1 MKNQKTLSRL
11 LTAALVSLASVAA
24 VSVQAQS
31 APPADATGQ
40 PAATMGGSATP
51 GVPGAGSS
59 YADDA
64 MITAKVKAALI
75 EDKEVQAVKIDVKTT
90 QGVVVMSGTV
100 PNAAVGKRAL
110 QLASSVQGVRD
121 VKSELK
127 VKG

>member
-1 MKNQKTLSRL
+1 MQNQKTLSRL

-24 VSVQAQS
+24 VSVQA
-31 APPADATGQ
+31 APPPADGTSQ

-51 GVPGAGSS
+51 GVPGEASS
-59 YADDA
+59 YADDV
-64 MITAKVKAALI
+64 MITTKVKAALI

-100 PNAAVGKRAL
+100 PTAAVGKRAL
-110 QLASSVQGVRD
+110 QLASSVQGVKD